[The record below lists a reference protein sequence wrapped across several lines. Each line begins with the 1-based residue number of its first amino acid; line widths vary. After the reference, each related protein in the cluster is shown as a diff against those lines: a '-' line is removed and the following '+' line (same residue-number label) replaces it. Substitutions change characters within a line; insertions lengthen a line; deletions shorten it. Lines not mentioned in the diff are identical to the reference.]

1 MALEINAQNIS
12 QVLNE
17 YIAENLRNNG
27 MDVRRAVSDAMR
39 VLKEQIERAP
49 PTIIM
54 PWVCP
59 ACRTQQPPHTPQCL
73 SCACAAPANVKLPA
87 RVQFDEQ
94 MYEMLCKNI
103 QDGVERYQVEKERGA
118 VPIGQGVYAQPVHDD
133 DYAEVIRR
141 AGLG

>member
-1 MALEINAQNIS
+1 MATEINAQNIS
-12 QVLNE
+12 AVLNE

-39 VLKEQIERAP
+39 MLKEQIERSP
-49 PTIIM
+49 PVVFM

-59 ACRTQQPPHTPQCL
+59 GCGMQQPAQTPQCL
-73 SCACAAPANVKLPA
+73 TCASHAPPNVRQPL
-87 RVQFDEQ
+87 RVQFTEES
-94 MYEMLCKNI
+94 YEVLCKNI
-103 QDGVERYQVEKERGA
+103 QEGVERYQVEKERGA
-118 VPIGQGVYAQPVHDD
+118 VPIGQGVYAQPIHDD